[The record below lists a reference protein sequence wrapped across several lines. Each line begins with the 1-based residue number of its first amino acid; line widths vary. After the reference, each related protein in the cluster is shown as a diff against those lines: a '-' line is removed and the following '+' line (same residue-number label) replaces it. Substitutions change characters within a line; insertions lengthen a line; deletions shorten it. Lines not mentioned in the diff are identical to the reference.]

1 MEKTRIIEYKYNED
15 DIKNIRLKLMDIMDM
30 VTYKE
35 SEKEI
40 IQDKIQELIN
50 EYFDL

>member
-1 MEKTRIIEYKYNED
+1 MEKTRIIEYKYDEV
-15 DIKNIRLKLMDIMDM
+15 DIKIIRTKLIDILYM
-30 VTYKE
+30 VGNKN

-40 IQDKIQELIN
+40 IEDKIRELMD

>member
-1 MEKTRIIEYKYNED
+1 MKKTRIIEYKYDEE
-15 DIKNIRLKLMDIMDM
+15 DIKDIRLKLMNIMDM
-30 VTYKE
+30 VSYKE

-40 IQDKIQELIN
+40 IEDKIQELMN

>member
-1 MEKTRIIEYKYNED
+1 MKKTRIIEYKYNKN
-15 DIKNIRLKLMDIMDM
+15 DIRDIRLKLMDIITMI
-30 VTYKE
+30 TYKE

-40 IQDKIQELIN
+40 IEDKIQELMN

>member
-1 MEKTRIIEYKYNED
+1 MKKTRIIEYKYDEN
-15 DIKNIRLKLMDIMDM
+15 DIKDIRLKLMNIMDM
-30 VTYKE
+30 IAYKE

-40 IQDKIQELIN
+40 IEDKIQELMD

>member
-1 MEKTRIIEYKYNED
+1 MEKIRIIEYKYDEN
-15 DIKNIRLKLMDIMDM
+15 DIRDIRLKLMDIITMI
-30 VTYKE
+30 TYKE

-40 IQDKIQELIN
+40 IEDKIQELMN